1 MLDVPIGRCTDLAY
15 VGSES
20 LASVVPIASAS
31 AEGQLSDL
39 LDPDKLVSWVP
50 RTDVNRAPR
59 DRGCQPPADPDTAW
73 RQGTL
78 HRDEGTL
85 FRSIR
90 HFGAADG
97 LLGDD
102 ETSTTT

>member
-50 RTDVNRAPR
+50 LTDLLRAR
-59 DRGCQPPADPDTAW
+59 
-73 RQGTL
+73 L
-78 HRDEGTL
+78 
-85 FRSIR
+85 
-90 HFGAADG
+90 
-97 LLGDD
+97 
-102 ETSTTT
+102 